1 MLNINLVE
9 NNEERWAL
17 SESTV
22 YSVPFREIVIVENIR
37 LVHQLDL
44 TGDFGVKTNTKLTP
58 NCQLKEK
65 SKLVFRAVCTLYTV
79 TLTPIF
85 A

>member
-1 MLNINLVE
+1 MGHTADELTSKEFVM
-9 NNEERWAL
+9 
-17 SESTV
+17 
-22 YSVPFREIVIVENIR
+22 VENIR
-37 LVHQLDL
+37 LISLLDL